1 MHVKDME
8 YQTAVKD
15 YEQIVMKHGYD
26 ELLKIWNEEVIMEN
40 VDNLGLRLGRRY
52 LVFWKDDNGS

>member
-15 YEQIVMKHGYD
+15 YEQIVLQHGYNKV
-26 ELLKIWNEEVIMEN
+26 LNIRKEVIMEN
-40 VDNLGLRLGRRY
+40 VDNYHCQTGEK
-52 LVFWKDDNGS
+52 VFCVLER